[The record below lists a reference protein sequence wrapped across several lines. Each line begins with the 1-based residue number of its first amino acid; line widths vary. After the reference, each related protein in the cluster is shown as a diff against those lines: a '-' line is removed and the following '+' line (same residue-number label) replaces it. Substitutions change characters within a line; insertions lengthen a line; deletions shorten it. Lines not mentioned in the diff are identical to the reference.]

1 MPDYPYISYQNPFQA
16 PLPNTDTV
24 ALADTIR
31 CDSVVPSFITSGFN
45 GYITPL
51 PRVTYDVLVGWN
63 LLAIGIILLLVV
75 LNKQLYPRQFRQILS
90 VPGGVAHT
98 NQLLREWTPTK
109 SFLGVSF
116 IMAYV
121 VIIALFL
128 QKSCVVF
135 SRDVGQYNSIKVFG
149 ILLFAVGIWVLL
161 RFSTLRL
168 VNWLFE
174 AKDTVDRQM
183 TVQFSISTL
192 CLIAMLPVLLLLLY
206 NPYTAFVWVGVGILV
221 LAALLRFVFEFL
233 ETRVNTKISSF
244 YIFLYFCALEIA
256 PVAIL
261 LTTGLRFFGKG
272 TVF

>member
-75 LNKQLYPRQFRQILS
+75 LNKQLYPRQFRRILS

-174 AKDTVDRQM
+174 AKTKVKESDSITVKKEWFDKNNEER
-183 TVQFSISTL
+183 
-192 CLIAMLPVLLLLLY
+192 IAMHKQYSAVVISFGDGKNYYCVDEKTFTLMQE
-206 NPYTAFVWVGVGILV
+206 
-221 LAALLRFVFEFL
+221 ALSEL
-233 ETRVNTKISSF
+233 E
-244 YIFLYFCALEIA
+244 E
-256 PVAIL
+256 
-261 LTTGLRFFGKG
+261 
-272 TVF
+272 